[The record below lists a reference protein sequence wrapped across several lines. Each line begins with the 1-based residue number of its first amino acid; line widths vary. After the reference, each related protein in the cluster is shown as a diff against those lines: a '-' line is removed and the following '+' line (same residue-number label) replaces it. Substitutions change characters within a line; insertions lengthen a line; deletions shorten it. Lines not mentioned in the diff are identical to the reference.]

1 MRKTYHLNINSAL
14 EFRRFH
20 STSSALLDSTNE
32 WFVNMARGMFNIA
45 VFLDLKKAF
54 DTANHELLVNK
65 LRLYGMEQ
73 TSLNLLRSYLTDKL
87 KCVQLTVNCLVREL

>member
-32 WFVNMARGMFNIA
+32 WFVNMDRGMFNIA
-45 VFLDLKKAF
+45 VFLDLENAL
-54 DTANHELLVNK
+54 DTVNHELLLNSVCMAWNK
-65 LRLYGMEQ
+65 PL
-73 TSLNLLRSYLTDKL
+73 
-87 KCVQLTVNCLVREL
+87 